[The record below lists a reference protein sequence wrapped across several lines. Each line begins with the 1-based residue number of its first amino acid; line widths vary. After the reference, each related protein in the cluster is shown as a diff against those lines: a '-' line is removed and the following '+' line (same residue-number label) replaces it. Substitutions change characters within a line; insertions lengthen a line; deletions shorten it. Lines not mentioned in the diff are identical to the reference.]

1 MATTSEEKDALIRK
15 INCIYHDAEH
25 DEYDDRHE
33 EIIVG
38 EVSWWNEIGRKY
50 IKNKFSGK
58 TDVSLLDIGTGTG
71 FVIRILTGYLNKESQ
86 VIAYDLSQAMLKKAK
101 NGSNKAASNN
111 YNFVCGDAEI
121 LPFADEF
128 FDVITINAVL
138 HHLPN
143 YKRCLNQVNRVLKSN
158 GILIISH
165 EPNNKFFESPLVRFM
180 AKVYKILGGSVVKV
194 SDRIQETVNRGLI
207 ASGYIDKE
215 LTKDEIID
223 LVEVRSIA
231 EHKRIEPQRGFNAQV
246 LLDES
251 LTDYLVLEE
260 NSESTFGYRS
270 KIPLMKLA
278 QSAMKYLTNGNGTLF
293 SMVLIKP

>member
-1 MATTSEEKDALIRK
+1 MLVEGEEKDKLIKR

-38 EVSWWNEIGRKY
+38 EISWWEKIGKKY
-50 IKNKFSGK
+50 IKDKFS
-58 TDVSLLDIGTGTG
+58 DVSNASFLDIGTGTG
-71 FVIRILTGYLNKESQ
+71 FVIRALTEHLNKTCQ
-86 VIAYDLSQAMLKKAK
+86 VIAYDLSQEMLKKAK
-101 NGSNKAASNN
+101 SASSQPGNN
-111 YNFVCGDAEI
+111 IYNFVCGDAEV
-121 LPFADEF
+121 LPFADEH

-143 YKRCLNQVNRVLKSN
+143 YKHCLNQVKRVLKSK

-165 EPNNKFFESPLVRFM
+165 EPNNKFFESPLVRFI
-180 AKVYKILGGSVVKV
+180 ASSYKLLGGNVVQV
-194 SDRIQETVNRGLI
+194 SDRIQNTVNQQLI
-207 ASGYIDKE
+207 TSGHIKTA

-231 EHKRIEPQRGFNAQV
+231 EHKKIDPKRGFNAQV
-246 LLDES
+246 LLEES
-251 LTDYLVLEE
+251 LVGYSVLEE

-270 KIPLMKLA
+270 KIPFMKIA

-293 SMVLIKP
+293 SMVLMKP

>member
-1 MATTSEEKDALIRK
+1 
-15 INCIYHDAEH
+15 
-25 DEYDDRHE
+25 
-33 EIIVG
+33 
-38 EVSWWNEIGRKY
+38 
-50 IKNKFSGK
+50 
-58 TDVSLLDIGTGTG
+58 
-71 FVIRILTGYLNKESQ
+71 
-86 VIAYDLSQAMLKKAK
+86 
-101 NGSNKAASNN
+101 
-111 YNFVCGDAEI
+111 
-121 LPFADEF
+121 
-128 FDVITINAVL
+128 
-138 HHLPN
+138 
-143 YKRCLNQVNRVLKSN
+143 
-158 GILIISH
+158 
-165 EPNNKFFESPLVRFM
+165 M